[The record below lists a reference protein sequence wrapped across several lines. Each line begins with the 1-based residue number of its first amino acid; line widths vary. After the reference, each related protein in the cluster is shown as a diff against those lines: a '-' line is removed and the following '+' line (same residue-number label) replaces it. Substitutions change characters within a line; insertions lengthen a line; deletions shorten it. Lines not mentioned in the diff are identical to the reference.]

1 MFGIWNIGIP
11 KGTLELLIS
20 KMDADEDGFITVGE
34 VRDLLKRS
42 AKDATKSCKST
53 ILRRS

>member
-34 VRDLLKRS
+34 VRDLLKRY
-42 AKDATKSCKST
+42 AKDAKKSCKSS
-53 ILRRS
+53 ILRRA

>member
-11 KGTLELLIS
+11 QGTLELLIS

-34 VRDLLKRS
+34 VRDLLKRY
-42 AKDATKSCKST
+42 AKDAKKSCKSS